1 MSLLLCRRR
10 MALPYSRV
18 LWPEPR
24 PLPWK
29 EYALTGFSIIC
40 DLIIIMIVLFCG
52 GDCDIYLKCFLR
64 MMNSPLR
71 HRLSWWSLGEL
82 ELRAPGFDDYLAFQ
96 RFDDYL
102 AFQHF
107 DDYLDFQHRSKF
119 DPEIRWVFLRC
130 LNINRWFLHHFTPL
144 YCIMWI
150 CNHNQGPIWYVDMG
164 GYK

>member
-1 MSLLLCRRR
+1 MQVFFVDKLNNKLTSSHLSSICLLFVFYLFYNCLILSHNCKYCLIFPHMSLLLWRSR

-40 DLIIIMIVLFCG
+40 VLIIIMIVLFCG

-96 RFDDYL
+96 
-102 AFQHF
+102 
-107 DDYLDFQHRSKF
+107 HRSKF
-119 DPEIRWVFLRC
+119 DPELRWVFLR
-130 LNINRWFLHHFTPL
+130 FL
-144 YCIMWI
+144 
-150 CNHNQGPIWYVDMG
+150 
-164 GYK
+164 